1 MRKLIVIA
9 IILLVGVITACSDD
23 NATPSDRFSNYINH
37 WNKKEFDK
45 MYAMLSKS
53 AKENYPTEQFV
64 DRYKKIYQD
73 LNVSD
78 LKIEAETLSDKE
90 SEKAM
95 EDGKVSIP
103 FSVSMKTTAGPI
115 SFDYEANLIKQE
127 DEDKENWYVDWD
139 TGFIFPEMKDSGEL
153 LIDSTTPA
161 RGEIRDRNDMPL
173 AMNDTIYEIG
183 IVPENLGENAKQNK
197 KKIAQLLGL
206 SIESIDEKLNASW
219 VEPNLFVPIA
229 KITKEDEALWN
240 ELVAING
247 ITRQETTGRIYPGGA
262 ATGALVGYIGQV
274 TAEELKKQ
282 KENNY
287 SAQDTIGKRGLEKLY
302 EKQLRGIKGSTVKVI
317 NDGEETILAEKEA
330 KDGENVQLTIDIN
343 VQEKIYNTL
352 DGDKSTTSVIDAKTG
367 ETLGLVSSP
376 SFNPNEI
383 LYGTT
388 ANIWKKLEEDKE
400 NPLLNRFSSTY
411 APGSVIKPITGAIG
425 MKNGTIDPKEGLKI
439 SGLTWSNGEG
449 WGDYEVTRV
458 SQSNGPVDLHD
469 AIVRSDN
476 IYFAMQAVDM
486 GAKAYVE
493 GLKAF
498 GLGTDFPFEYPI
510 TASSISTSEKLD
522 DEVLLA
528 NTSYGQGEVEM
539 SSLHLATAYTAF
551 LNDGNM
557 LKPTLLTSEEK
568 AQVWKDKLITPEQ
581 ADIIKEALRDV
592 VVDGTAKRSA
602 KNAKFPVSGKTGTAE
617 LKLTNDSD
625 GQENGWFVGYP
636 TDDED
641 IIVSIMIE
649 ETKGNSGL
657 STEKAVEILH
667 KMKE

>member
-153 LIDSTTPA
+153 RIDSTTPA

-247 ITRQETTGRIYPGGA
+247 IARQETTGRIYPGGA

-388 ANIWKKLEEDKE
+388 ANIWKKIEEDKE

-458 SQSNGPVDLHD
+458 SQSNDPVDLHD

>member
-45 MYAMLSKS
+45 MYVMLSKS

>member
-1 MRKLIVIA
+1 MKKLIVIA

-37 WNKKEFDK
+37 WNEKEFDK

-78 LKIEAETLSDKE
+78 LKIEAEPLSDKE

-115 SFDYEANLIKQE
+115 SFVYEANLIKQE

-139 TGFIFPEMKDSGEL
+139 TGFIFPEMKNSGEL
-153 LIDSTTPA
+153 RIDSTTPA

-183 IVPENLGENAKQNK
+183 IVPEKLGENAKQNK

-376 SFNPNEI
+376 SFDPNEI

-458 SQSNGPVDLHD
+458 SESNGPVDLHD

-510 TASSISTSEKLD
+510 TASSISTSDKLD

-551 LNDGNM
+551 LNGGNM

-617 LKLTNDSD
+617 LKLTSDSD

-657 STEKAVEILH
+657 STEKAVDILH

>member
-9 IILLVGVITACSDD
+9 IILLVGAITACSDD

-37 WNKKEFDK
+37 WNEKEFDK

-95 EDGKVSIP
+95 KDGKVSIP

-127 DEDKENWYVDWD
+127 DKDKENWYVDWD

-153 LIDSTTPA
+153 RIDSTTPA

-183 IVPENLGENAKQNK
+183 IVPENLGEDAEQNK

-317 NDGEETILAEKEA
+317 NDGEETILTEKEA
-330 KDGENVQLTIDIN
+330 KDGENVKLTIDIN

-352 DGDKSTTSVIDAKTG
+352 GGDKSTTSVIDAKTG

-376 SFNPNEI
+376 SFDPNEI
-383 LYGTT
+383 LYGST

-458 SQSNGPVDLHD
+458 SESNGPVDLHD

-568 AQVWKDKLITPEQ
+568 AQVWKDKLITPKQ

-617 LKLTNDSD
+617 LKLTSDSD

>member
-9 IILLVGVITACSDD
+9 IILLVGAITACSDD

-37 WNKKEFDK
+37 WNEKEFDK

-78 LKIEAETLSDKE
+78 LKIEAEPLSDKE

-95 EDGKVSIP
+95 KDGKVSIP

-127 DEDKENWYVDWD
+127 DKDKENWYVDWD

-153 LIDSTTPA
+153 RIDSTTPA

-183 IVPENLGENAKQNK
+183 IVPKNLGEDAEQNK

-317 NDGEETILAEKEA
+317 NDGEETILTEKEA
-330 KDGENVQLTIDIN
+330 KDGENVKLTIDIN
-343 VQEKIYNTL
+343 AQEKIYNTL

-376 SFNPNEI
+376 SFDPNEI
-383 LYGTT
+383 LYGST

-458 SQSNGPVDLHD
+458 SESNGPVDLHD

-568 AQVWKDKLITPEQ
+568 AQVWKDKLITPKQ

-617 LKLTNDSD
+617 LKLTSDSD

>member
-1 MRKLIVIA
+1 MKKLIVIA

-37 WNKKEFDK
+37 WNEKEFDK

-78 LKIEAETLSDKE
+78 LKIEAEPLSDKE

-115 SFDYEANLIKQE
+115 SFVYEANLIKQE

-139 TGFIFPEMKDSGEL
+139 TGFIFPEMKNSGEL
-153 LIDSTTPA
+153 RIDSTTPA

-183 IVPENLGENAKQNK
+183 IVPEKLGENAKQNK

-302 EKQLRGIKGSTVKVI
+302 EKQLRGIKGRTVKVI

-376 SFNPNEI
+376 SFDPNEI

-458 SQSNGPVDLHD
+458 SESNGPVDLHD

-510 TASSISTSEKLD
+510 TASSISTSDKLD

-617 LKLTNDSD
+617 LKLTSDSD

-657 STEKAVEILH
+657 STEKAVDILH

>member
-37 WNKKEFDK
+37 WNEKEFDK

-78 LKIEAETLSDKE
+78 LKIEAEPLSDKE

-95 EDGKVSIP
+95 KDGKVSIP

-127 DEDKENWYVDWD
+127 DKDKENWYVDWD

-153 LIDSTTPA
+153 RIDSTTPA

-183 IVPENLGENAKQNK
+183 IVPENLGEDAEQNK

-330 KDGENVQLTIDIN
+330 KDGENVKLTIDIN

-376 SFNPNEI
+376 SFDPNEI

-388 ANIWKKLEEDKE
+388 TNIWKKLEEDKE

-425 MKNGTIDPKEGLKI
+425 MKNGTIDPKEGLNI

-458 SQSNGPVDLHD
+458 SESNGPVDLHD

-498 GLGTDFPFEYPI
+498 GLGTDFPFEYPV

-568 AQVWKDKLITPEQ
+568 AQVWKDKLITPKQ
-581 ADIIKEALRDV
+581 ANIIKEALRDV

-617 LKLTNDSD
+617 LKLTSDSD

>member
-153 LIDSTTPA
+153 RIDSTTPA